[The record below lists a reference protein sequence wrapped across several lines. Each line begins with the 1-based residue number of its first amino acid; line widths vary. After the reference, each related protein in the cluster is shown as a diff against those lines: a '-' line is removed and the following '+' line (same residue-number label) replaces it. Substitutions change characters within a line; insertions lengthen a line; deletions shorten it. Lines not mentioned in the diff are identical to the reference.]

1 MSQTSQ
7 ELAPGHILQG
17 RYTIRQK
24 VGGGGMGTVYKA
36 TDHRV
41 PNRSVAIKEMKQEN
55 LTTEELVRARKRFLQ
70 ETNIL
75 SSLQHPN
82 LPRVHDAFE
91 EGGHYYLVMEF
102 IEGSTLLEQLSLM
115 RGSPLPTSLVL
126 DYALQLCG
134 VLTYLHKQHPQV
146 IFRDLKP
153 SNVLITQEGRVFLID
168 FGIARHFKAGQT
180 GDTEAFGTKGY
191 IAPEVGFAQTDARAD
206 VYSLG
211 ATMHHCLT
219 GHKPDYADQHFKFPS
234 ILPHNSQVPV
244 GLNTLILKMV
254 EYLPQDR
261 PKSAEKVKQQLEQL
275 RPQVEAA
282 EAVAGSPGR
291 RSTYSTGSSTSFHGN
306 PTTPFN
312 SQKTVTATNPF
323 STPGGSVQD
332 RLSDV
337 LQTALLWMQ
346 QLPSTI
352 GPSLKI
358 LADSS
363 KRFFMF
369 VVLPQLVTTRQTLWQ
384 KGSFYLSP
392 TFWRRASLKATGTW
406 TPHFLLLLAM
416 VFIGAVLLSVFI
428 YRAFGGLYDRVELG
442 LAFTLLICLIV
453 VGGRHQQTVPRNI
466 LLCTGISLSVS
477 FLALLSQLTTDDVG
491 HPLTLTKLLVYSVAT
506 LALIA
511 LVGKA
516 TGHETAPPYGVIQ
529 PTSWFTRLSHLAMAG
544 VALICLFL
552 QSSSGSSEQVPFVS
566 ITHPLALSLLNTISL
581 NDLFVYTL
589 IGIAAFSFVRLTLP
603 FSRFDRTLLLLMSL
617 LYLPL
622 QYTFGLS
629 EVASTLT
636 KANAPTLATIN
647 MLLMMVPLVLASLA
661 LFPLRRQLEWFH
673 QMALC
678 TLALCSGWLQ
688 DFQAVQNSSSAFS
701 LTTSQLTNSLLHLA
715 ALGEFV
721 FYSMGIAITILA
733 LRALFF
739 WMFKQYNLV
748 DRIAVPVVA
757 CGCVLIQW
765 AFWQAAIQQGNFSFN
780 TEQGT
785 RMLYGNTLSLYIGW
799 LLVLVAL
806 LAIVIAAMNTLFHLS
821 KQYSWLEQAERLL
834 DRATVLITVAVA
846 FLLLTFF
853 GDHNRELGAAFNVQN
868 LLPNTPGAVISY
880 KSLFLLFL
888 GLFGIITLFRRKYT
902 FGWAERVAI
911 LLSGVVC
918 LLVLIGAG
926 SLRNLPLLS
935 ADMQQATG
943 NALFSLTIESMI
955 VTAILAATL
964 FSFFWLTRTRD
975 RIDRTILGLM
985 LAIATLSLLYQYIH
999 IQHMLL
1005 LIALIML
1012 LLATLIAGQIERV
1025 QYGKRP

>member
-1 MSQTSQ
+1 LSQTSQ

-17 RYTIRQK
+17 RYTIREK

-41 PNRSVAIKEMKQEN
+41 PNRYVAIKEMKQDN
-55 LTTEELVRARKRFLQ
+55 LTAEELVKARKRFLQ

-82 LPRVHDAFE
+82 LPRVHDAFD

-102 IEGSTLLEQLSLM
+102 IEGSTLLEQLSRM
-115 RGSPLPTSLVL
+115 GGSPLPSSLVL
-126 DYALQLCG
+126 DYTLQLCD
-134 VLTYLHKQHPQV
+134 VLTYLHKRQV

-153 SNVLITQEGRVFLID
+153 ANVMITQDGRVFLID

-219 GHKPDYADQHFKFPS
+219 GQKPDYADQHFKFPS
-234 ILPHNSQVPV
+234 ILPQNSHVPAD
-244 GLNTLILKMV
+244 LNTLILKMV

-261 PKSAEKVKQQLEQL
+261 PKSAEKVKQQLEHL

-282 EAVAGSPGR
+282 EALAGSPGR

-306 PTTPFN
+306 PTVPFN
-312 SQKTVTATNPF
+312 AQKTAIATTPY
-323 STPGGSVQD
+323 SKPGGSVRD
-332 RLSDV
+332 RLNDV
-337 LQTALLWMQ
+337 LQITLSMMQ
-346 QLPSTI
+346 QLPYAI
-352 GPSLKI
+352 RPFLKT

-369 VVLPQLVTTRQTLWQ
+369 VILPQLVTTRQILWQ
-384 KGSFYLSP
+384 KGAFYLSP
-392 TFWRRASLKATGTW
+392 TFWRQASLKATGTW
-406 TPHFLLLLAM
+406 TPRFLLLLAM
-416 VFIGAVLLSVFI
+416 AFIGAVLLSVFI
-428 YRAFGGLYDRVELG
+428 YRAFGGLYDCVELG

-453 VGGRHQQTVPRNI
+453 VGGRHRQTVPRNI
-466 LLCTGISLSVS
+466 LLCTGVSISVS
-477 FLALLSQLTTDDVG
+477 FLALLSQLTTDDAR

-506 LALIA
+506 LALTA
-511 LVGKA
+511 LIGKA
-516 TGHETAPPYGVIQ
+516 TSHETAPPYGVIQ
-529 PTSWFTRLSHLAMAG
+529 PTRWFTRLSHLATAG

-552 QSSSGSSEQVPFVS
+552 QSSSGSSEQVPFIS
-566 ITHPLALSLLNTISL
+566 IAHPLTLTLLNTILL
-581 NDLFVYTL
+581 NDLFVYALT
-589 IGIAAFSFVRLTLP
+589 GIAAFSLLRLTLP

-622 QYTFGLS
+622 QYTFGLT

-647 MLLMMVPLVLASLA
+647 MLLMVAPVVLASLA
-661 LFPLRRQLEWFH
+661 LFPLRRQLKWFH
-673 QMALC
+673 QLALC

-688 DFQAVQNSSSAFS
+688 DFQAAQKPSSAFS
-701 LTTSQLTNSLLHLA
+701 VTTSQLTNSLLHLA

-721 FYSMGIAITILA
+721 FYSMGIALAILA

-739 WMFKQYNLV
+739 WMFKQYNIV
-748 DRIAVPVVA
+748 DRIVVPVVA

-765 AFWQAAIQQGNFSFN
+765 AFWEAAIQQGKLNFN

-785 RMLYGNTLSLYIGW
+785 RMLYADTLSFYIGW
-799 LLVLVAL
+799 FLVLVAL

-834 DRATVLITVAVA
+834 DRATVLVTVAVV

-853 GDHNRELGAAFNVQN
+853 GDADRELGATFNVQN
-868 LLPNTPGAVISY
+868 LLPNTPGTVISY

-888 GLFGIITLFRRKYT
+888 GLFAIITLLRRKYT
-902 FGWAERVAI
+902 IGWAERVAM

-918 LLVLIGAG
+918 LLLLIGVG
-926 SLRNLPLLS
+926 PMHNFPFLS
-935 ADMQQATG
+935 VDMQQATG
-943 NALFSLTIESMI
+943 NTLFTVTIDSMI
-955 VTAILAATL
+955 VTSMLAATL

-975 RIDRTILGLM
+975 KTDRAILALM

-1012 LLATLIAGQIERV
+1012 MLATFIAAQVERV
-1025 QYGKRP
+1025 QHGSGP